1 MNFWKPGEEY
11 PDQNEE
17 EDSLSDD
24 KISFSKNEKEPEKK
38 KVLLSEN
45 LKTMPVYHNNL
56 YLCFQFMV
64 RSNAEK
70 ERKKEE
76 VIALKELQAQLWS
89 YRKVKAP
96 EGSEVQYFN
105 YYSLIHSSTHPCSG
119 SMINTIEEEECKR
132 FSFRGFNN
140 NVEV

>member
-45 LKTMPVYHNNL
+45 LKTMPVYHNDL
-56 YLCFQFMV
+56 YLCF
-64 RSNAEK
+64 
-70 ERKKEE
+70 
-76 VIALKELQAQLWS
+76 
-89 YRKVKAP
+89 
-96 EGSEVQYFN
+96 FN
-105 YYSLIHSSTHPCSG
+105 LYDL
-119 SMINTIEEEECKR
+119 
-132 FSFRGFNN
+132 SFTKSQSK
-140 NVEV
+140 